1 MRAARHVADKTDVP
15 PTFYVF
21 SDDPDW
27 VAANLHL
34 GYETTY
40 VRHNDAAHNYED
52 LRLMSACRHHVI
64 ANSTFSWWGAWLNPA
79 RGKRVVAPLQWF
91 RDEKMDTRDL
101 MPPSWTRL

>member
-64 ANSTFSWWGAWLNPA
+64 ANSTFSW
-79 RGKRVVAPLQWF
+79 
-91 RDEKMDTRDL
+91 
-101 MPPSWTRL
+101 